1 MEVDMKA
8 ICVLLL
14 AMLSFGCGYSSPKT
28 TPPQAGIVPAISQIM
43 PNTAS
48 AGGQGFTL
56 TVNGSSFNANAVVN
70 WNGTAQTTNHP
81 AMNQLTVAIPASAIA
96 TAGTVMVT
104 VTNPGSS
111 TPGGPYGGGGSTM
124 SETSSSVPFTIM

>member
-1 MEVDMKA
+1 MKA

-14 AMLSFGCGYSSPKT
+14 AMLSAGCGYSSPKT
-28 TPPQAGIVPAISQIM
+28 TPPQSGMVPAISQIM
-43 PNTAS
+43 PNIAS
-48 AGGQGFTL
+48 AGGQGFAL
-56 TVNGSSFNANAVVN
+56 KVNGSSFNANAAVN

-81 AMNQLTVAIPASAIA
+81 AMNHLTVAIPASSIA
-96 TAGTVMVT
+96 TAGTVTVT
-104 VTNPGSS
+104 VTNPGSG

>member
-8 ICVLLL
+8 ICALLL

-28 TPPQAGIVPAISQIM
+28 TPPQAGIVLAISQIM
-43 PNTAS
+43 PNIAS
-48 AGGQGFTL
+48 AGGQGFAL
-56 TVNGSSFNANAVVN
+56 KVNGSSFNANAAVN

-81 AMNQLTVAIPASAIA
+81 AMNHLTVAIPASSIA
-96 TAGTVMVT
+96 TAGTVTVT
-104 VTNPGSS
+104 VTNPGSG

>member
-1 MEVDMKA
+1 MKA

-14 AMLSFGCGYSSPKT
+14 AMLSAGCGYSSPKT

-43 PNTAS
+43 PNIAS
-48 AGGQGFTL
+48 AGGQGFAL
-56 TVNGSSFNANAVVN
+56 KVNGSSFNANAAVN

-81 AMNQLTVAIPASAIA
+81 AMNHLTVAIPASSIA
-96 TAGTVMVT
+96 TAGTVTVT
-104 VTNPGSS
+104 VTNPGSG

-124 SETSSSVPFTIM
+124 SETSSSVPFMIM